1 MQEKQNVSSNT
12 VSTTDPEEPS
22 RQPSQ
27 VLDEKLNLLQL
38 GQSLGQLGLK
48 QMQKQHSLGILSEI

>member
-22 RQPSQ
+22 
-27 VLDEKLNLLQL
+27 VM
-38 GQSLGQLGLK
+38 
-48 QMQKQHSLGILSEI
+48 MQRLSAAGDGHR